1 MISTSTELKSP
12 SRWNIFGLDTHLDV
26 YEVSNGRSRT
36 QAKKERNSLRQFM
49 NLLVSLVVERESE
62 RGARLGKA

>member
-26 YEVSNGRSRT
+26 CEASKEM
-36 QAKKERNSLRQFM
+36 AEAALKLKKERNSLRQFM
-49 NLLVSLVVERESE
+49 NLLVVS
-62 RGARLGKA
+62 GI